1 MRSLIELL
9 FGSEQSTP
17 LPDPVPPVPERGIL
31 DQSRDMVATSL
42 DYLCRQ
48 LDRVEE
54 EITASHRHTA
64 ELEERRAE
72 IVRAKAGFAN
82 LAAELSPDPVKE
94 SPVLIGEMDAGL
106 VAGIEEMLAMDEP
119 KRPAKRRSRKSDLVA
134 VEA

>member
-9 FGSEQSTP
+9 FGSEQFTL

-31 DQSRDMVATSL
+31 DQSRDMIATSL

-48 LDRVEE
+48 LDEVEE
-54 EITASHRHTA
+54 EITASRRHTA

-72 IVRAKAGFAN
+72 IVRARAGFAN
-82 LAAELSPDPVKE
+82 LAAELSDDPGAIKLANIPDDE
-94 SPVLIGEMDAGL
+94 L
-106 VAGIEEMLAMDEP
+106 VSDIRDMLAMDER
-119 KRPAKRRSRKSDLVA
+119 KRLAKRRSRKADLVA